1 MGAGCIDRLG
11 GVQVIVAESREA
23 TTESEFWR
31 EQRDAFL
38 SVQRFLNRSLDV
50 EEARAEIPLS
60 CGLHRRLVDCVAA
73 LGTLR
78 AGPADLA
85 ALLRSALRREALR
98 PMSEQPGRARLT
110 LNADQAASLAGV
122 ERQIALDAV
131 SVGASTVISAAPW
144 NPTWLGTGA
153 SDATDAMELRRLRLP
168 APKSDLFFRDALGFQ
183 RYASSGQALG
193 ARCVELSAQGSTIL
207 VSLPTGSGKSAIGLF
222 GSLRPGATGT
232 TVVVVPTVSL
242 ARDQEAHLCE
252 ALDKDQV
259 GRELTHRDFAH
270 LGSTDD
276 EVKASIRA
284 RIREGGQG
292 VVFVAPESLR
302 TLAWVLSDAA
312 RQGLITDFVV
322 DEAHAVLGWGVDFRP
337 DFQTIA
343 GLRRGLLEA
352 CPDGRS
358 FRTILQSATI
368 TDHAAGVLH
377 RLFGAE
383 TDHDHSLGVDY
394 AAIEGT
400 LRAEPDY
407 FIVDCVD
414 EAERAERVIET
425 LFHVPRPAIV
435 YVTNPPHAN
444 ALVAALRECGFY
456 RVASY
461 TGTTSARDRTDV
473 EEGWKDAPNR
483 PTRYDVVVATS
494 AFGLGIDQADVRAV
508 IHGSTPE
515 TASRFYQEVGRG
527 GRDGRACL
535 SVLFTARRDLGQCRK
550 LAFAVYPGPIVR
562 SRWDS
567 MFMSRVAIEDDER
580 SWVDLDDVRPEL
592 LAHGVPR
599 GSQRN
604 RLWNQRVLT
613 LLSDAELISLDTPAT
628 RPPPEHFQSPVGIR
642 LLRSDMLE
650 GSWDESWALT
660 RARGSADAEADF
672 DAMQSILRGRRC
684 VAEELAERFAM
695 TIDGIKRLPAAICQ
709 GCPWCRRH
717 GRLPYAEQVW
727 VAASAQV
734 PVLDTEVGLRAA
746 LQVAPARVLAVVA
759 ESNQTASVV
768 ESAINLSRSRGVLLA
783 TSAERLT
790 APSVGARRNRRPGLA
805 DEGESV
811 AWTGVPGV
819 IEVVVGVAEE
829 TFPWILNPGAAAIR
843 VLVVSRDD
851 PSPPDPH
858 RALLE
863 MRPIPVLYADQ
874 FISLAA

>member
-1 MGAGCIDRLG
+1 
-11 GVQVIVAESREA
+11 
-23 TTESEFWR
+23 
-31 EQRDAFL
+31 
-38 SVQRFLNRSLDV
+38 
-50 EEARAEIPLS
+50 
-60 CGLHRRLVDCVAA
+60 
-73 LGTLR
+73 
-78 AGPADLA
+78 
-85 ALLRSALRREALR
+85 
-98 PMSEQPGRARLT
+98 
-110 LNADQAASLAGV
+110 
-122 ERQIALDAV
+122 
-131 SVGASTVISAAPW
+131 
-144 NPTWLGTGA
+144 
-153 SDATDAMELRRLRLP
+153 
-168 APKSDLFFRDALGFQ
+168 
-183 RYASSGQALG
+183 
-193 ARCVELSAQGSTIL
+193 VELSPQGSTIL
-207 VSLPTGSGKSAIGLF
+207 LSLPTGSGKSAIGLF

-242 ARDQEAHLCE
+242 ARDQEAHLRE
-252 ALDKDQV
+252 ALDKGQV

-276 EVKASIRA
+276 EVKAAIRA
-284 RIREGGQG
+284 RIGEGRQG

-302 TLAWVLSDAA
+302 TLAWVLSEAA

-368 TDHAAGVLH
+368 TDHAAGVLG

-383 TDHDHSLGVDY
+383 TNEDHSLGADY
-394 AAIEGT
+394 TAIEGT

-407 FIVDCVD
+407 FIVECVD
-414 EAERAERVIET
+414 EAERTERVVET

-444 ALVAALRECGFY
+444 ALVAALRERGFY

-461 TGTTSARDRTDV
+461 TGTTSAQGRTDV
-473 EEGWKDAPNR
+473 EEGWRDIPDR
-483 PTRYDVVVATS
+483 PIRYDVVVATS

-535 SVLFTARRDLGQCRK
+535 SVVFTARRDLGQCRK
-550 LAFAVYPGPIVR
+550 LALAVYPGPIVR

-567 MFMSRVAIEDDER
+567 MFMNRMAIEDDER

-592 LAHGVPR
+592 LARGVPP

-604 RLWNQRVLT
+604 RSWNQRVLT

-628 RPPPEHFQSPVGIR
+628 RRPPEHFSSPVGIR

-650 GSWDESWALT
+650 GAWDESWALT
-660 RARGSADAEADF
+660 RARGSGDAAADF
-672 DAMQSILRGRRC
+672 DAMQSILRGGRC
-684 VAEELAERFAM
+684 VAEELARRFVM
-695 TIDGIKRLPAAICQ
+695 TVDGIERPPAAICQ

-717 GRLPYAEQVW
+717 SRLPYAEQVW
-727 VAASAQV
+727 VAASAQI
-734 PVLDTEVGLRAA
+734 PVLDTERGLRDA
-746 LQVAPARVLAVVA
+746 LRVAPARVLAVVA
-759 ESNQTASVV
+759 ETNQTASVV
-768 ESAINLSRSRGVLLA
+768 ETAINLSRERGVVLA
-783 TSAERLT
+783 TSPERLSSP
-790 APSVGARRNRRPGLA
+790 AVAARRSRRPGLA
-805 DEGESV
+805 DVGAAV
-811 AWTGVPGV
+811 AWIRVPGA

-843 VLVVSRDD
+843 VLVVSPDE
-851 PSPPDPH
+851 PSPLDPH
-858 RALLE
+858 RTLAE
-863 MRPIPVLYADQ
+863 MRPVPVLYADQ
-874 FISLAA
+874 FMSLAA